1 MNRGRCKPPP
11 FPDLSNSIVMYNNYG
26 GGGRNYSDR
35 GYNGRNRDGGSG
47 YSDRPR
53 YRDER
58 PKKRSG
64 AKFGISQKTK
74 RPYIQGWKASKD
86 GMIKIIAGPTKK
98 GKVSE
103 QSEQWV
109 CNVTV
114 GYAAP
119 VTMTAFYNIN
129 SKKLTIPD
137 MSFVL
142 NPGAPNGGYCGP
154 FYKSRRR

>member
-1 MNRGRCKPPP
+1 MKSGTARAVPL
-11 FPDLSNSIVMYNNYG
+11 FSTFSNLIVMYNNYG
-26 GGGRNYSDR
+26 GGGRNYGNR
-35 GYNGRNRDGGSG
+35 GYNGRNRQYDSQ
-47 YSDRPR
+47 YAPAPR

-64 AKFGISQKTK
+64 AKYGISPKTK
-74 RPYIQGWKASKD
+74 RPYIQGWKATKD
-86 GMIKIIAGPTKK
+86 GMVKIIAGPTKK
-98 GKVSE
+98 GMVSD

-109 CNVTV
+109 CNVTI
-114 GYAAP
+114 GYAKP
-119 VTMTAFYNIN
+119 VTMTAFYNVN

-154 FYKSRRR
+154 FYKSRR